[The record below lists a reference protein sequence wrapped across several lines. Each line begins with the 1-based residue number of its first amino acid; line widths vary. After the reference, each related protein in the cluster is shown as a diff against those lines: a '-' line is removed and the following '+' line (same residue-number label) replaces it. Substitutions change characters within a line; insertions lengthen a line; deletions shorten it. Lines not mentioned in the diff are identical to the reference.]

1 VTLKRRLNVTIRPWG
16 LGQRL
21 FRVHSE
27 RYRATEF
34 NATAAGDARFS
45 PLIDSS
51 GVVIPTLYAGST
63 FDCSLMETVFHDV
76 PYVSGPK
83 LHSKAKHILG
93 KAASAIKVTRHLQLI
108 DLTSIALRKLGVSP
122 EELTRTDVSH
132 YSATRA
138 WATVLHEEQ
147 QEAEGLIWTSRQ
159 DDTALALVLFGDRVR
174 PKTLQPEGD
183 SFPLLLADGS
193 PTSEVQSLAARLDVL
208 II

>member
-1 VTLKRRLNVTIRPWG
+1 MTLKRRLNVTIRPWG

-83 LHSKAKHILG
+83 LHSKAKHVSG
-93 KAASAIKVTRHLQLI
+93 KVASVLQVIRDLQLI
-108 DLTSIALRKLGVSP
+108 DLTTIALRKLGVAP
-122 EELTRTDVSH
+122 EELTRTDGSQ
-132 YSATRA
+132 YGATRA
-138 WATVLHEEQ
+138 WAMTLYKEQ
-147 QEAEGLIWTSRQ
+147 REAEGLLWTSRQ
-159 DDTALALVLFGDRVR
+159 DDTALALVLFEDRV
-174 PKTLQPEGD
+174 TPEIFQSAGA
-183 SFPLLLADGS
+183 SSPLELLDGS
-193 PTSEVQSLAARLDVL
+193 PVDEVQSLAARLDVIL
-208 II
+208 V